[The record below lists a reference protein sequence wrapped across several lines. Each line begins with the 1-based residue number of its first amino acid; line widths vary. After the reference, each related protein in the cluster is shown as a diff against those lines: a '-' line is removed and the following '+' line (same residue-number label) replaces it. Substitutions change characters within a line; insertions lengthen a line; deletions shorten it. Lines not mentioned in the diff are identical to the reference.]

1 MQSHYALR
9 ASRIEVIADDLEGRR
24 EGVVCRSGMQ
34 TAQNGWIGT
43 LGGG

>member
-1 MQSHYALR
+1 MQSHCALR
-9 ASRIEVIADDLEGRR
+9 ASPIEVMADSLEGRR

-34 TAQNGWIGT
+34 TTQNGWVGT